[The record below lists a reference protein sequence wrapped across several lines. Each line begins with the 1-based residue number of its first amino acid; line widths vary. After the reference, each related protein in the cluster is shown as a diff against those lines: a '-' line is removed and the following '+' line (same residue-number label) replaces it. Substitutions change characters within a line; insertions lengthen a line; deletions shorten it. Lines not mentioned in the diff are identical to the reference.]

1 MELKEAFHLCL
12 ESFGKSEE
20 IKTYDLLE
28 ELLKVT
34 RKDFILHPDRKLN
47 PKETASLIS
56 VLEDVK
62 KGMPLP
68 YILHK
73 AYFMG
78 ESFYVDERVLIPR
91 YDTEHSIEI
100 IRSLNL
106 EAPNI
111 LEIGTGSG
119 CVAITLAKLFPEG
132 NIVSVD
138 ISKDALDVASINAKN
153 HDVNNLQL
161 VHSDLFD
168 KIEDTFDVIYSNPP
182 YISEKEMA
190 ALDKSV
196 FDFEPHLALYGGEE
210 GLDFYEA
217 ITKEARHYLNPN
229 GYLVF
234 EIGAYQGDAVKKLL
248 EDHHFKD
255 IQIRRDFS
263 GFDRVLYGRL

>member
-1 MELKEAFHLCL
+1 MELREAFHLCL
-12 ESFGKSEE
+12 DAFGKGEE
-20 IKTYDLLE
+20 IKAYDLLE
-28 ELLKVT
+28 ELIKVT
-34 RKDFILHPDRKLN
+34 RKDFILQPDRKLTS
-47 PKETASLIS
+47 KETRSFYSA
-56 VLEDVK
+56 LEDVK
-62 KGMPLP
+62 KGRPLP

-91 YDTEHSIEI
+91 YDTEHSIEV
-100 IRSLNL
+100 IRSLVP
-106 EAPNI
+106 EAPKI

-132 NIVSVD
+132 YIVSAD
-138 ISKDALDVASINAKN
+138 ISKDALDVATINVKN
-153 HDVNNLQL
+153 HEADNLQL
-161 VHSDLFD
+161 LHSDLFD
-168 KIEDTFDVIYSNPP
+168 KIENTFDVIYSNPP

-190 ALDKSV
+190 VLDKSV
-196 FDFEPHLALYGGEE
+196 LDFEPHLALYGGVE

-234 EIGAYQGDAVKKLL
+234 EIGADQGDAVKNLL
-248 EDHHFKD
+248 EKHHFKD

-263 GFDRVLYGRL
+263 GLDRVLYGRL